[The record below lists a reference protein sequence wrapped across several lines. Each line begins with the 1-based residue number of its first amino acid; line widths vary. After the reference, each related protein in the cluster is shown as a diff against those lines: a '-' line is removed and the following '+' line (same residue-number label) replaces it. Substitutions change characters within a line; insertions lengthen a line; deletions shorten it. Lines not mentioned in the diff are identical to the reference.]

1 MKTHLLRY
9 VCCVVALLG
18 LGGNFVS
25 ATLVDDAGLSNLTP
39 LDLRFEATSVGTAD
53 RSFEA
58 IYPRLIDQLCSD
70 ISETVEEGDGSED
83 EAASAKTNGA
93 SAAASAAAPAFDSG
107 TPSTGPPSAH
117 CPAEPARAN
126 ARPRYLLHRAFLI

>member
-1 MKTHLLRY
+1 MKTHLFRY

-25 ATLVDDAGLSNLTP
+25 ATLVDDAGLSNLAP

-53 RSFEA
+53 RSVEA
-58 IYPRLIDQLCSD
+58 IYPRLIDQLCAD
-70 ISETVEEGDGSED
+70 ISETVEEGESSED
-83 EAASAKTNGA
+83 EAASAKTNCPGT
-93 SAAASAAAPAFDSG
+93 AAFAVTAVFEAG

-117 CPAEPARAN
+117 RSAEPARAN